1 MPYLREKQR
10 REQLDSGGG
19 ADNGAELNYQF
30 CRMADAYLHRFG
42 LTYANINEV
51 IGAIEC
57 AKLEI
62 TRRIIAPYEDSKIAE
77 NGDVFR
83 QVVAG
88 L

>member
-19 ADNGAELNYQF
+19 ADNGAELHYQF

-62 TRRIIAPYEDSKIAE
+62 YRRVAAPYEDQKAVA
-77 NGDVFR
+77 NGDVFHAI
-83 QVVAG
+83 VHG